1 MLLTRRAALG
11 ASVATALS
19 PVWAFGNARAQ
30 AAETIRIGILTDL
43 SGPYR
48 DVTGPASVACV
59 RQAVEEFTAQNP
71 NIRVEIIS
79 ADHQNKPDVGVN
91 TVRQWFDQRGVDV
104 VTDVGN
110 SAIALGINPVCVE
123 KDKIHL
129 NASAGTSELT
139 GRACTPNSI
148 HWSYDTW
155 CLSNTSG
162 TALTRMGGD
171 SWYFITADYAFG
183 HAIERD
189 TTRFIEAA
197 GGKVLGASRY
207 PFPQTTDFSAFLL
220 QARAS
225 RAKVLGLAMAGD
237 DLVNCVK
244 QAQEFGLSRG
254 SQGMKFAAVIGSIT
268 GVLAA
273 GLETMQGMYIAETF
287 WWDLDDRTR
296 AFTKRV
302 QQKLPAGVFP
312 NYVHAA
318 NYSGI
323 THYLKAVKEL
333 GPARAKASGREVVA
347 LMKRM
352 RTDDD
357 AFGAGGVIREDGRK
371 IHPSYLL
378 QVKRPGESKYPGD
391 VYTLAGT
398 VPAEQAFR
406 PLSEGGC
413 PLVRA

>member
-1 MLLTRRAALG
+1 MLLSRRAALSAA
-11 ASVATALS
+11 ASILPLPALH
-19 PVWAFGNARAQ
+19 AQ
-30 AAETIRIGILTDL
+30 SAEPIRIGILTDL
-43 SGPYR
+43 AGPYR
-48 DVTGPASVACV
+48 DVTGPTSVACV
-59 RQAVEEFTAQNP
+59 RQAVEEFTAANSA
-71 NIRVEIIS
+71 IRVEIVT
-79 ADHQNKPDVGVN
+79 ADHQNKPDVGIN
-91 TVRQWFDQRGVDV
+91 TVRGWFDQRGVDV

-123 KDKIHL
+123 RDKVHM

-139 GRACTPNSI
+139 GRACTPNSV

-162 TALTRMGGD
+162 TAITKGGGD

-189 TTRFIEAA
+189 TTRFVETA
-197 GGKVLGASRY
+197 GGRMLGASRY

-220 QARAS
+220 QAQAS

-237 DLVNCVK
+237 DLINCVK
-244 QAQEFGLSRG
+244 QAQEFGLTRT
-254 SQGMKFAAVIGSIT
+254 MKLAAIIGSIT

-273 GLETMQGMYIAETF
+273 GLPTMQGMYIAETF
-287 WWDLDDRTR
+287 WWDLNDRTR
-296 AFTKRV
+296 GFTKRV
-302 QQKLPAGVFP
+302 QTKLPAGIFP

-323 THYLKAVKEL
+323 LHYLKAVKEL
-333 GPARAKASGREVVA
+333 GVARAKASGRETVA
-347 LMKRM
+347 MMKRLP
-352 RTDDD
+352 TDDD
-357 AFGAGGVIREDGRK
+357 AFGPGTLREDGRK
-371 IHPSYLL
+371 IHPSFLL
-378 QVKRPGESKYPGD
+378 QVKKPGENRYPGD
-391 VYTLAGT
+391 VYTLAAT

-413 PLVRA
+413 PLIRA

>member
-1 MLLTRRAALG
+1 MHLTRRAALG
-11 ASVATALS
+11 ATAGLLAA
-19 PVWAFGNARAQ
+19 PALRAQ
-30 AAETIRIGILTDL
+30 TADIIRIGVLTDL
-43 SGPYR
+43 AGPYR
-48 DVTGPASVACV
+48 DVTGPTSVACV
-59 RQAVEEFTAQNP
+59 RQAVEEYTAARP
-71 NIRVEIIS
+71 GLRVEVIA
-79 ADHQNKPDVGVN
+79 ADHQNKPDVGIN

-123 KDKIHL
+123 KDKVHL
-129 NASAGTSELT
+129 NASAGTSDLT
-139 GRACTPNSI
+139 GRACTPNSL

-162 TALTRMGGD
+162 TALTKAGGD
-171 SWYFITADYAFG
+171 RWYFITADYAFG

-197 GGKVLGASRY
+197 GGKMIGASRY

-220 QARAS
+220 QAKAS
-225 RAKVLGLAMAGD
+225 GAKVLGLAMAGD

-244 QAQEFGLSRG
+244 QAQEFGLTRS
-254 SQGMKFAAVIGSIT
+254 MKLAAIIGSIT
-268 GVLAA
+268 GVNAA
-273 GLETMQGMYIAETF
+273 GLQTMQGMYIAETF

-296 AFTKRV
+296 AFTRRV

-323 THYLKAVKEL
+323 LHYLKAVEAL
-333 GPARAKASGREVVA
+333 GIARAKASGREVVA
-347 LMKRM
+347 QMKRM
-352 RTDDD
+352 PTDDD
-357 AFGAGGVIREDGRK
+357 AFGQGSIREDGRK

-378 QVKRPGESKYPGD
+378 EVKKPGESRYPGD
-391 VYTLAGT
+391 VYRLAAT

-413 PLVRA
+413 PMVRS

>member
-11 ASVATALS
+11 ATAATI
-19 PVWAFGNARAQ
+19 AFGKASAQ
-30 AAETIRIGILTDL
+30 AADTIRIGVLTDL

-48 DVTGPASVACV
+48 DVTGPSSVACV
-59 RQAVEEFTAQNP
+59 RQAVEEFSAQNP
-71 NIRVEIIS
+71 DIRIEIVT
-79 ADHQNKPDVGVN
+79 ADHQNKPDVGIN

-129 NASAGTSELT
+129 NASAGTSDLT
-139 GRACTPNSI
+139 GKACTPNSI

-162 TALTRMGGD
+162 TALTKAGNG

-189 TTRFIEAA
+189 TTRFVDAA

-220 QARAS
+220 QAQAS
-225 RAKVLGLAMAGD
+225 KAKVLGLAMAGD

-244 QAQEFGLSRG
+244 QAQEFGLGKS
-254 SQGMKFAAVIGSIT
+254 GMKYAAIIGSIT
-268 GVLAA
+268 GVIAA
-273 GLETMQGMYIAETF
+273 GLDTMQGMYIAETF
-287 WWDLDDRTR
+287 WWDLDPRTR
-296 AFTKRV
+296 GFTKRV
-302 QQKLPAGVFP
+302 QAKLPAGVFP
-312 NYVHAA
+312 NYVHAG
-318 NYSGI
+318 NYSGV
-323 THYLKAVKEL
+323 THYLKAVKAL
-333 GPARAKASGREVVA
+333 GVARAKASGREVVA
-347 LMKRM
+347 QMKRM
-352 RTDDD
+352 PTDDD
-357 AFGAGGVIREDGRK
+357 AFGKGLIREDGRK
-371 IHPSYLL
+371 IHPSFLL
-378 QVKRPGESKYPGD
+378 QVKKPGENKYPGD

-398 VPAEQAFR
+398 VPADQAFR
-406 PLSEGGC
+406 PLAEGGC
-413 PLVRA
+413 PLVKA

>member
-11 ASVATALS
+11 ATAATL
-19 PVWAFGNARAQ
+19 VYGNARAQ
-30 AAETIRIGILTDL
+30 PADTIRIGVLTDL

-48 DVTGPASVACV
+48 DVTGPTSVACV
-59 RQAVEEFTAQNP
+59 RQAVEEFSAQNP
-71 NIRVEIIS
+71 DIKIEIIA
-79 ADHQNKPDVGVN
+79 ADHQNKPDVGIN

-139 GRACTPNSI
+139 AKSCTPNTI

-155 CLSNTSG
+155 CLSNTTG
-162 TALTRMGGD
+162 TALTKAGND

-189 TTRFIEAA
+189 TTRFVEAA

-220 QARAS
+220 QAQAS

-244 QAQEFGLSRG
+244 QAQEFGLGKS
-254 SQGMKFAAVIGSIT
+254 GMKYAAIIGSIT
-268 GVLAA
+268 GVVAA

-296 AFTKRV
+296 GFTKRV

-312 NYVHAA
+312 NYVQAGD
-318 NYSGI
+318 YSAI
-323 THYLKAVKEL
+323 WHYLKTVKAM
-333 GPARAKASGREVVA
+333 GVPRAKASGREVVA
-347 LMKRM
+347 QMKRM
-352 RTDDD
+352 PTDDD
-357 AFGAGGVIREDGRK
+357 AYGKGLIREDGRK

-378 QVKRPGESKYPGD
+378 QVKKPGQNKYPGD

-398 VPAEQAFR
+398 VPADQAFR
-406 PLSEGGC
+406 PLAEGGC
-413 PLVRA
+413 PLVKA

>member
-1 MLLTRRAALG
+1 MHLTRRAALG
-11 ASVATALS
+11 ATAGLLAA
-19 PVWAFGNARAQ
+19 PALRAQ
-30 AAETIRIGILTDL
+30 TADVIRIGVLTDL
-43 SGPYR
+43 AGPYR
-48 DVTGPASVACV
+48 DVTGPTSVACV
-59 RQAVEEFTAQNP
+59 RQAVEEYTAARP
-71 NIRVEIIS
+71 GLRVEVIA
-79 ADHQNKPDVGVN
+79 ADHQNKPDVGIN

-123 KDKIHL
+123 KDKVHL
-129 NASAGTSELT
+129 NASAGTSDLT

-162 TALTRMGGD
+162 TALTKAGGD
-171 SWYFITADYAFG
+171 RWYFITADYAFG

-197 GGKVLGASRY
+197 GGKMIGASRY

-220 QARAS
+220 QAKAS
-225 RAKVLGLAMAGD
+225 GAKVLGLAMAGD

-244 QAQEFGLSRG
+244 QAQEFGLTRS
-254 SQGMKFAAVIGSIT
+254 MKLAAIIGSIT
-268 GVLAA
+268 GVNAA
-273 GLETMQGMYIAETF
+273 GLQTMQGMYIAETF

-296 AFTKRV
+296 AFTRRV

-323 THYLKAVKEL
+323 LHYLKAVEAL
-333 GPARAKASGREVVA
+333 GIARAKASGREVVA
-347 LMKRM
+347 QMKRM
-352 RTDDD
+352 PTDDD
-357 AFGAGGVIREDGRK
+357 AFGQGSIREDGRK

-378 QVKRPGESKYPGD
+378 EVKKPGESRYPGD
-391 VYTLAGT
+391 VYRLAAT
-398 VPAEQAFR
+398 VPADQAFR
-406 PLSEGGC
+406 PLAEGAC
-413 PLVRA
+413 PMVRS

>member
-1 MLLTRRAALG
+1 MHLTRRAALG
-11 ASVATALS
+11 ATAGLLAA
-19 PVWAFGNARAQ
+19 PALRAQ
-30 AAETIRIGILTDL
+30 TADVIRIGVLTDL
-43 SGPYR
+43 AGPYR
-48 DVTGPASVACV
+48 DVTGPTSVACV
-59 RQAVEEFTAQNP
+59 RQAVEEYTAARP
-71 NIRVEIIS
+71 GLRVEVIA
-79 ADHQNKPDVGVN
+79 ADHQNKPDVGIN

-123 KDKIHL
+123 KDKVHL
-129 NASAGTSELT
+129 NASAGTSDLT
-139 GRACTPNSI
+139 GRACTPNSL

-162 TALTRMGGD
+162 TALTKAGGD
-171 SWYFITADYAFG
+171 RWYFITADYAFG

-197 GGKVLGASRY
+197 GGKMIGASRY

-220 QARAS
+220 QAKAS
-225 RAKVLGLAMAGD
+225 GAKVLGLAMAGD
-237 DLVNCVK
+237 DLINCVK
-244 QAQEFGLSRG
+244 QAQEFGLTRS
-254 SQGMKFAAVIGSIT
+254 MKLAAIIGSIT
-268 GVLAA
+268 GVNAA
-273 GLETMQGMYIAETF
+273 GLQTMQGMYIAETF

-296 AFTKRV
+296 AFTRRV

-323 THYLKAVKEL
+323 LHYLKAVEAL
-333 GPARAKASGREVVA
+333 GIARAKASGREVVA
-347 LMKRM
+347 QMKRM
-352 RTDDD
+352 PTDDD
-357 AFGAGGVIREDGRK
+357 AFGQGSIREDGRK

-378 QVKRPGESKYPGD
+378 EVKKPGESRYPGD
-391 VYTLAGT
+391 VYRLAAT

-413 PLVRA
+413 PMVRS

>member
-1 MLLTRRAALG
+1 MPLTRRAALG
-11 ASVATALS
+11 ATAATI
-19 PVWAFGNARAQ
+19 AFGPAVQRGARAQ
-30 AAETIRIGILTDL
+30 TADTIRIGVLTDL

-48 DVTGPASVACV
+48 DVTGPTSVACV
-59 RQAVEEFTAQNP
+59 RQAVEEFSARNP
-71 NIRVEIIS
+71 DIRIEIIT
-79 ADHQNKPDVGVN
+79 ADHQNKPDVGIN

-123 KDKIHL
+123 KDRIHL

-139 GRACTPNSI
+139 AKSCTPNTI

-162 TALTRMGGD
+162 TALTKAGNG

-189 TTRFIEAA
+189 TTRFVEAA

-220 QARAS
+220 QAQAS
-225 RAKVLGLAMAGD
+225 KAKVLGLAMAGD

-244 QAQEFGLSRG
+244 QAQEFGLGRT
-254 SQGMKFAAVIGSIT
+254 GMKYAAIIGSIT
-268 GVLAA
+268 GVIAA

-296 AFTKRV
+296 GFTKRV

-312 NYVHAA
+312 NYVHAG
-318 NYSGI
+318 NYAGV

-333 GPARAKASGREVVA
+333 GVARAKASGREVVA

-352 RTDDD
+352 PTDDD
-357 AFGAGGVIREDGRK
+357 AFGKGTIREDGRK
-371 IHPSYLL
+371 LHPSYLL
-378 QVKRPGESKYPGD
+378 QVKKPGENKYAGD

-398 VPAEQAFR
+398 VPADQAFR
-406 PLSEGGC
+406 PLAEGGC
-413 PLVRA
+413 PLVKA

>member
-1 MLLTRRAALG
+1 MPSTRRALLG
-11 ASVATALS
+11 ATAAA
-19 PVWAFGNARAQ
+19 PVLASAHARAQ
-30 AAETIRIGILTDL
+30 AAETIRIGVLTDL

-48 DVTGPASVACV
+48 DVTGPTSVTCV

-71 NIRVEIIS
+71 AIRVEIIT

-91 TVRQWFDQRGVDV
+91 TVRQWFDQRGVDI

-123 KDKIHL
+123 KDRIHL

-139 GRACTPNSI
+139 AKSCTPNTI
-148 HWSYDTW
+148 HWAYDTW

-171 SWYFITADYAFG
+171 TWYFITADYAFG

-197 GGKVLGASRY
+197 GGKLLGASRY

-244 QAQEFGLSRG
+244 QAQEFGLGKS
-254 SQGMKFAAVIGSIT
+254 GMKFAAIIGSIT

-296 AFTKRV
+296 GFTKRV

-323 THYLKAVKEL
+323 LHYLKAAKEL
-333 GPARAKASGREVVA
+333 GPARAKQSGREVVS

-352 RTDDD
+352 PTDDD
-357 AFGAGGVIREDGRK
+357 AFGQGLIREDGRK

-378 QVKRPGESKYPGD
+378 QVKKPGESRYAGD

-398 VPAEQAFR
+398 VPADQAFR

-413 PLVRA
+413 PLVKA

>member
-1 MLLTRRAALG
+1 MHLTRRAALG
-11 ASVATALS
+11 ATAGLLAA
-19 PVWAFGNARAQ
+19 PALRAQ
-30 AAETIRIGILTDL
+30 TADVIRIGVLTDL
-43 SGPYR
+43 AGPYR
-48 DVTGPASVACV
+48 DVTGPTSVACV
-59 RQAVEEFTAQNP
+59 RQAVEEYTAARP
-71 NIRVEIIS
+71 GLRVEVIA
-79 ADHQNKPDVGVN
+79 ADHQNKPDVGIN

-123 KDKIHL
+123 KDKVHL
-129 NASAGTSELT
+129 NASAGTSDLT
-139 GRACTPNSI
+139 GRACTPNSL

-162 TALTRMGGD
+162 TALTKAGGD
-171 SWYFITADYAFG
+171 RWYFITADYAFG

-197 GGKVLGASRY
+197 GGKMIGASRY

-220 QARAS
+220 QAKAS
-225 RAKVLGLAMAGD
+225 GAKVLGLAMAGD

-244 QAQEFGLSRG
+244 QAQEFGLTRS
-254 SQGMKFAAVIGSIT
+254 MKLAAIIGSIT
-268 GVLAA
+268 GVNAA
-273 GLETMQGMYIAETF
+273 GLQTMQGMYIAETF

-296 AFTKRV
+296 AFTRRV

-323 THYLKAVKEL
+323 LHYLKAVEAL
-333 GPARAKASGREVVA
+333 GTARAKASGREVVA
-347 LMKRM
+347 QMKRM
-352 RTDDD
+352 PTDDD
-357 AFGAGGVIREDGRK
+357 AFGQGSIREDGRK

-378 QVKRPGESKYPGD
+378 EVKKPGESRYPGD
-391 VYTLAGT
+391 VYRLAAT
-398 VPAEQAFR
+398 VPADQAFR

-413 PLVRA
+413 PMVRS

>member
-1 MLLTRRAALG
+1 MPMTRRAALG
-11 ASVATALS
+11 ATAATL
-19 PVWAFGNARAQ
+19 AFGNARAQ
-30 AAETIRIGILTDL
+30 PAETIRIGVLTDL

-48 DVTGPASVACV
+48 DVTGPTSVACV
-59 RQAVEEFTAQNP
+59 RQAVEEFSAQNP
-71 NIRVEIIS
+71 SVKIEIIT
-79 ADHQNKPDVGVN
+79 ADHQNKPDIGIN

-123 KDKIHL
+123 RDRVHL

-139 GRACTPNSI
+139 AKSCTPNTI

-162 TALTRMGGD
+162 TALTRAGNGT
-171 SWYFITADYAFG
+171 WYFITADYAFG

-189 TTRFIEAA
+189 TTRFVEAA
-197 GGKVLGASRY
+197 GGKLLGASRY

-220 QARAS
+220 QAQAS

-244 QAQEFGLSRG
+244 QAQEFGLARG
-254 SQGMKFAAVIGSIT
+254 GMKYAAIIGSIT
-268 GVLAA
+268 GVIAA

-296 AFTKRV
+296 GFTRRV
-302 QQKLPAGVFP
+302 QTKLPPGVFL
-312 NYVHAA
+312 NYVHAG
-318 NYSGI
+318 NYAGV
-323 THYLKAVKEL
+323 THYLKAVKEM
-333 GPARAKASGREVVA
+333 GAARAKASGREVVA

-352 RTDDD
+352 PTDDD
-357 AFGAGGVIREDGRK
+357 AFGRGLIREDGRK

-378 QVKRPGESKYPGD
+378 QVKKPGENKYPGD

-398 VPAEQAFR
+398 VPADQAFR
-406 PLSEGGC
+406 PLAEGGC

>member
-1 MLLTRRAALG
+1 
-11 ASVATALS
+11 V
-19 PVWAFGNARAQ
+19 
-30 AAETIRIGILTDL
+30 LTDL
-43 SGPYR
+43 SGNYR
-48 DVTGPASVACV
+48 DVTGPTSVACV
-59 RQAVEEFTAQNP
+59 RQAVEEFTARNP
-71 NIRVEIIS
+71 AIRVEVIA
-79 ADHQNKPDVGVN
+79 ADHQNKPDIGVN

-104 VTDVGN
+104 VADVGN
-110 SAIALGINPVCVE
+110 SAIALGLNPICVE

-139 GRACTPNSI
+139 GRACTPNSV

-155 CLSNTSG
+155 NSSHTSG
-162 TALTRMGGD
+162 TALTKMGGD

-189 TTRFIEAA
+189 TTRFVEAE

-220 QARAS
+220 QAKSS

-244 QAQEFGLSRG
+244 QAQEFGLGRSG
-254 SQGMKFAAVIGSIT
+254 VKYAAIIGSIT

-273 GLETMQGMYIAETF
+273 GLETMQGMYITENFF
-287 WWDLDDRTR
+287 WDMDDRTR

-302 QQKLPAGVFP
+302 QARLPAGVFP
-312 NYVHAA
+312 NNVHAG
-318 NYSGI
+318 NYSAV
-323 THYLKAVKEL
+323 THYLKAVREM
-333 GPARAKASGREVVA
+333 GAARAKASGREVVA

-352 RTDDD
+352 PTDDD
-357 AFGAGGVIREDGRK
+357 AYGRGVLREDGRK
-371 IHPSYLL
+371 IHPSYLF
-378 QVKRPGESKYPGD
+378 QVKKPGESRYPGD

-406 PLSEGGC
+406 PLAEGAC
-413 PLVRA
+413 PMVRA

>member
-1 MLLTRRAALG
+1 MHLTRRAALG
-11 ASVATALS
+11 ATAGLLAA
-19 PVWAFGNARAQ
+19 PALRAQ
-30 AAETIRIGILTDL
+30 TADVIRIGVLTDL
-43 SGPYR
+43 AGPYR
-48 DVTGPASVACV
+48 DVTGPTSVACV
-59 RQAVEEFTAQNP
+59 RQAVEEYTAARP
-71 NIRVEIIS
+71 GLRVEVIA
-79 ADHQNKPDVGVN
+79 ADHQNKPDVGIN

-123 KDKIHL
+123 KDKVHL
-129 NASAGTSELT
+129 NASAGTSDLT
-139 GRACTPNSI
+139 GRACTPNSL

-162 TALTRMGGD
+162 TALTKAGGD
-171 SWYFITADYAFG
+171 RWYFITADYAFG

-197 GGKVLGASRY
+197 GGKMIGASRY

-220 QARAS
+220 QAKAS
-225 RAKVLGLAMAGD
+225 GAKVLGLAMAGD

-244 QAQEFGLSRG
+244 QAQEFGLTRS
-254 SQGMKFAAVIGSIT
+254 MKLAAIIGSIT
-268 GVLAA
+268 GVNAA
-273 GLETMQGMYIAETF
+273 GLQTMQGMYIAETF

-296 AFTKRV
+296 AFTRRV

-323 THYLKAVKEL
+323 LHYLKAVEAL
-333 GPARAKASGREVVA
+333 GIARAKASGREVVA
-347 LMKRM
+347 QMKRM
-352 RTDDD
+352 PTDDD
-357 AFGAGGVIREDGRK
+357 AFGQGSIREDGRK

-378 QVKRPGESKYPGD
+378 EVKKPGESRYPGD
-391 VYTLAGT
+391 VYRLAAT

-413 PLVRA
+413 PMVRS